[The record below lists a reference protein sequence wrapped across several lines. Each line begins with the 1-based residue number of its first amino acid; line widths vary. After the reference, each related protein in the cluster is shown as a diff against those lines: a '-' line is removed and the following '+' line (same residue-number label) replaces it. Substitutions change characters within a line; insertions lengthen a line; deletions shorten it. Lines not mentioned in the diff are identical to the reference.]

1 MIEHVNKP
9 FVVLLIIAVIIGV
22 SIGGV
27 FAGGVAF
34 GKASDVEPATA
45 LALGGPR
52 PNSTDGAGQG
62 GQGQFS
68 RGPGRP
74 TSQGVPQRQPGQFD
88 PPPAIVPP
96 TAEPGSGGAAVQS
109 FPGRGGLSGTIEN
122 IEGNVVTIAT
132 TEGPVAATIN
142 ETTSISQISAASVD
156 DLQPGM
162 QVTVMGPAGED
173 GSVAAADV
181 VITPEGLD
189 IPFGGGQ
196 RDGRGSRR
204 AEDAP

>member
-68 RGPGRP
+68 RASS
-74 TSQGVPQRQPGQFD
+74 TLRQPLCHRRRNPVLVALLF
-88 PPPAIVPP
+88 
-96 TAEPGSGGAAVQS
+96 S
-109 FPGRGGLSGTIEN
+109 LSREEVDSQAPSKTLK
-122 IEGNVVTIAT
+122 AT
-132 TEGPVAATIN
+132 W
-142 ETTSISQISAASVD
+142 
-156 DLQPGM
+156 
-162 QVTVMGPAGED
+162 
-173 GSVAAADV
+173 
-181 VITPEGLD
+181 
-189 IPFGGGQ
+189 
-196 RDGRGSRR
+196 
-204 AEDAP
+204 